1 MREQTII
8 MFWIRFTGSVWAVFF
23 LLVLGYENIL
33 LPSGL
38 VNTRLGLGDP
48 LTGLGA
54 VWIAL
59 LLIPGISLIWL
70 GRGGNPILKRFL
82 EGLAN
87 DLKRL
92 DEGLANDLGSSGRNI
107 GRSAADRDGDIADPI
122 MENSSGASTRSD
134 GNARRGTA
142 SRGGDPGGR
151 GSKTLPPLRMKAIT
165 DAERRFSMEVP
176 ADWDELFS
184 LAEGNYGLLDNSGGF
199 GMVSIERHEPEDLEE
214 GVTTLSE
221 YADYCVNED
230 MLEGEEEISREYA
243 VTSQGLLVL
252 RIETHFDDEPSSL
265 KLLYLADDLTGI
277 CVDCHL
283 VGDEDM
289 LRRTADYS
297 FSTFRDAFDT

>member
-54 VWIAL
+54 VWIAI

-87 DLKRL
+87 DL
-92 DEGLANDLGSSGRNI
+92 ESSGRNI
-107 GRSAADRDGDIADPI
+107 GRSVADRDGDIADPI

-151 GSKTLPPLRMKAIT
+151 GSKTLPPLRMKVIT
-165 DAERRFSMEVP
+165 DAERRFSIEVP
-176 ADWDELFS
+176 ADWDEVLSF
-184 LAEGNYGLLDNSGGF
+184 ADFDHGLLDNSGGF
-199 GMVSIERHEPEDLEE
+199 GLVSIERHEPEDLEE

-243 VTSQGLLVL
+243 VTSQGLLAL
-252 RIETHFDDEPSSL
+252 RIETHVDDEPSSL